1 MEEATFLT
9 RYASKVLLF
18 HRRDK
23 LRAER
28 VLQERL
34 FASDKIEVVWNTVV
48 EEIVG
53 ENKVQRLRTRNVVDG
68 SEKTVEIGGIFIY
81 VGFDPTS
88 NIFRDPIEKDEMGF
102 IITDDRMETSQPGI
116 FCAGD
121 VRHQFVRQITNAT
134 GDATT
139 AAIAVTRL
147 LESLAD
153 EERNERRACRPRQAS
168 IHSELMAS
176 TPALIPASSDVSE
189 PVFARPSST
198 VILVR
203 DGLDGVEMFLVRRH
217 EQSGFANRAYVFP
230 GGSVI
235 ANDTSDDSIALS
247 PAFTPGMPRA
257 FCARGAT

>member
-1 MEEATFLT
+1 VLAVVGGGDAAVEEAAFLT
-9 RYASKVLLF
+9 RYASKVLLI

-34 FASDKIEVVWNTVV
+34 FANNKIEVVWDTVV
-48 EEIVG
+48 EEIAG
-53 ENKVQRLRTRNVVDG
+53 EGKVQRILTRNVVDG
-68 SEKTVEIGGIFIY
+68 TQKTLEVGGIFIY

-139 AAIAVTRL
+139 AAVAVTRL

-153 EERNERRACRPRQAS
+153 QERESPEPGLKATAS
-168 IHSELMAS
+168 QY
-176 TPALIPASSDVSE
+176 P
-189 PVFARPSST
+189 
-198 VILVR
+198 
-203 DGLDGVEMFLVRRH
+203 
-217 EQSGFANRAYVFP
+217 
-230 GGSVI
+230 
-235 ANDTSDDSIALS
+235 
-247 PAFTPGMPRA
+247 
-257 FCARGAT
+257 